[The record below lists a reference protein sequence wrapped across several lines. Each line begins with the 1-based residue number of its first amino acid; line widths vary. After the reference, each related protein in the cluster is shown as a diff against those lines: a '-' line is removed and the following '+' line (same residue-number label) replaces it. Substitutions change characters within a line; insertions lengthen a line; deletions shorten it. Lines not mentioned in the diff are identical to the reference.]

1 MSGISILW
9 PLSGRNNKENKM
21 ELSIIIVS
29 WNVRD
34 DLVRCLRSIEENRP
48 RAEFEIIVVDNA
60 SSDGTVESIK
70 RDFPKVTIIANNEN
84 RGFAA
89 ANNQGI
95 KKARGRYLLFL
106 NPDTIVHPLSLD
118 VLMNFM
124 DGNSNAGACGPKL
137 LNRDGTTQPSTRR
150 FPTFRGALY
159 RHTVLRFLGIFR
171 SEYEKLL
178 MKDFNYD
185 GQADVDQLSGA
196 ALMVRRP
203 VINEVGIMDE
213 NFFMFYEEVDLCYRL
228 KQAGW
233 RSVFIP
239 EAVITHLSGRSAE
252 DIPVKIRIMKLTSML
267 KFFRKHRGKLI
278 TGLFSCVFKPAV
290 ILGNICNIAI
300 GSVTYIFAAITLNKR
315 IRAKNAA
322 KVKNSAILAGKYSW
336 QLLFKM

>member
-1 MSGISILW
+1 M
-9 PLSGRNNKENKM
+9 K
-21 ELSIIIVS
+21 LSIIIVS
-29 WNVRD
+29 WNVRE

-60 SSDGTVESIK
+60 SSDGTVAHIK
-70 RDFPKVTIIANNEN
+70 HDFPDVTIIANKEN

-89 ANNQGI
+89 GNNQGI
-95 KKARGRYLLFL
+95 KKSRGQYLLFL

-124 DGNSNAGACGPKL
+124 DGNSDAGACGPKL
-137 LNRDGTTQPSTRR
+137 LNEDGMTQPSTRR

-159 RHTVLRFLGIFR
+159 RHTAFRFLWIFR

-185 GQADVDQLSGA
+185 GQVDVDQLSGA
-196 ALMVRRP
+196 ALMVRRS
-203 VINEVGIMDE
+203 VIDHVGIMDE

-239 EAVITHLSGRSAE
+239 DAVITHLGGRSASQ
-252 DIPVKIRIMKLTSML
+252 ISVMNHILMLTSL
-267 KFFRKHRGKLI
+267 LTFFRKHRGKL
-278 TGLFSCVFKPAV
+278 TTRLFSFVFKPAV
-290 ILGNICNIAI
+290 ILGNICNIAV
-300 GSVTYIFAAITLNKR
+300 GTVTYIFATVTLNKR

-322 KVKNSAILAGKYSW
+322 KVKNSAILLGKYSW
-336 QLLFKM
+336 QLLFRI